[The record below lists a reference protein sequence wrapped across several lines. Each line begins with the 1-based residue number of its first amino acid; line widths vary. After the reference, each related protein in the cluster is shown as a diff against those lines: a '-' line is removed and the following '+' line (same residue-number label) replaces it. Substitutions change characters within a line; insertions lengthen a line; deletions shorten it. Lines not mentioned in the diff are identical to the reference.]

1 MNKIKYAIT
10 SIIIL
15 IMCFS
20 VNITAF
26 GDLGDFNDYGDSGW
40 DSGGWGYD
48 SDDWDYDDDDY
59 DDDDYDYDD
68 DDYDDLKNDHYYVRN
83 NSNDSSG
90 KGNGYISIAIVI
102 IIIILA
108 NIINKNKPKGGSG
121 DNNTSN
127 NMREP
132 VIDDNTEEITKAIIE
147 NDPDFSGDSFMN
159 WAREAFYTLQYAWS
173 ARDFSSVRPF
183 EKEELYN
190 QHTAQIQQYKNL
202 GRINVLERINVNN
215 AYMYKYV
222 RDFEYEYI
230 TVYFNTR
237 MVDYIKDEKTGNILK
252 GSPDKDCYLKYLYTF
267 MRKTGVTT
275 KPGLSNK
282 SVTNCP
288 NCGAPTEITS
298 SGKCEYCD
306 SVITTG
312 EFDWVLSNIEG
323 VKKNVPVSKGGVFIT
338 NKENKE

>member
-1 MNKIKYAIT
+1 MNKLKHFFTFVLMLMI
-10 SIIIL
+10 
-15 IMCFS
+15 CFS
-20 VNITAF
+20 INITAF
-26 GDLGDFNDYGDSGW
+26 GDLGDFNDYDYNSGW
-40 DSGGWGYD
+40 DSGNRGYD
-48 SDDWDYDDDDY
+48 SDDWNYDKDDDWYDDDY
-59 DDDDYDYDD
+59 DSG
-68 DDYDDLKNDHYYVRN
+68 NTHWGNNHYYVN
-83 NSNDSSG
+83 NSSHNDDND
-90 KGNGYISIAIVI
+90 GNVFYSIIVVI
-102 IIIILA
+102 IIIIIA
-108 NIINKNKPKGGSG
+108 NIINKNKPKGNGGGPSAGSG
-121 DNNTSN
+121 NSSINI
-127 NMREP
+127 E
-132 VIDDNTEEITKAIIE
+132 DNTMEITKAIIQT
-147 NDPDFSGDSFMN
+147 DPDFSSESFMN
-159 WAREAFYTLQYAWS
+159 WAREAFFTLQYAWS

-190 QHTAQIQQYKNL
+190 QHTAQIKQYKDL
-202 GRINVLERINVNN
+202 GRINVLERININN

-222 RDFEYEYI
+222 RNSEYEYI
-230 TVYFNTR
+230 TIYLNTR

-282 SVTNCP
+282 STTNCP

-323 VKKNVPVSKGGVFIT
+323 IKKNVPVPKGGVFIL
-338 NKENKE
+338 NKPNEE